1 MNLKNK
7 LKMVKISDIKPYEKN
22 AKKHP
27 KWQVDL
33 IAESLKNNDY
43 YSPIGLDA
51 NNEIVI
57 GHGRFEAMQQLKGND
72 DLIEVVDFS
81 YLEPSKIKKL
91 RIMDNKIVSDDYDKE
106 LLEAELKQ
114 IVDESDSDL
123 EDIANEIGISEEDLK
138 TILPEEYQE
147 TEGDDEIPEDVPNI
161 TKLGDLWELGDHRL
175 LCGDST
181 KEENIKKVLN
191 GNFADMVMTDPPYE
205 MPKGSPSD
213 GYFKDA
219 LQTQK
224 DDIEFISDFD
234 PTELLDKIPLAF
246 KDKTINS
253 YIFCNSALLPD
264 YLNFAKNN
272 KYSFNLLVWKKPNAI
287 PIRKAHRPDIEYI
300 IVIRRNAIW
309 NYGLDGVNYSKCLEF
324 SRTTGLHPTMK
335 PVELLENEIKISS
348 NENSIVFDFF
358 GGSGSTLIACEKINR
373 KCSTIEL
380 LPKFC
385 DVIVQRYHD
394 FCIKNNKEP
403 IIKRNGEIYK
413 LNGK

>member
-123 EDIANEIGISEEDLK
+123 EDIANEIAISEEDLK

-161 TKLGDLWELGDHRL
+161 TKLGDL
-175 LCGDST
+175 
-181 KEENIKKVLN
+181 
-191 GNFADMVMTDPPYE
+191 
-205 MPKGSPSD
+205 
-213 GYFKDA
+213 
-219 LQTQK
+219 
-224 DDIEFISDFD
+224 
-234 PTELLDKIPLAF
+234 
-246 KDKTINS
+246 
-253 YIFCNSALLPD
+253 
-264 YLNFAKNN
+264 
-272 KYSFNLLVWKKPNAI
+272 
-287 PIRKAHRPDIEYI
+287 
-300 IVIRRNAIW
+300 
-309 NYGLDGVNYSKCLEF
+309 
-324 SRTTGLHPTMK
+324 
-335 PVELLENEIKISS
+335 
-348 NENSIVFDFF
+348 
-358 GGSGSTLIACEKINR
+358 
-373 KCSTIEL
+373 
-380 LPKFC
+380 
-385 DVIVQRYHD
+385 
-394 FCIKNNKEP
+394 
-403 IIKRNGEIYK
+403 
-413 LNGK
+413 